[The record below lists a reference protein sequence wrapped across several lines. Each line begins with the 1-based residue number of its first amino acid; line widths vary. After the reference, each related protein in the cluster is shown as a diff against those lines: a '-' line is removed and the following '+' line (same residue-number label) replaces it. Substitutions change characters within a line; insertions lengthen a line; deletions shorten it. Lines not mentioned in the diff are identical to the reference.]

1 MPVDRRITRE
11 IESGSRGSARSGAS
25 RAFPGSRRVVRR
37 RPVAGARWDTPWFGF
52 ARASSRS
59 GSGGR
64 RQPPVARAA
73 AGPDPPRE
81 GASPQTVAVLLRTVH
96 SCDSLPQGVL
106 HFLWFP
112 CPNAVWQ
119 ACIIAC
125 GCPAAGTLQAPPF
138 GLVCERVEEAAVE
151 VAAPVVLGQAET
163 IQVHDRRDAHRL
175 HVRAADRRRSAVE
188 ARTLH
193 HRFPAPSCIP
203 APAPLLLTRRRK
215 RGLRSRSSNCRAA
228 CLGRVRRAPAGVEAH
243 LGGLLSVE
251 RRHPPWGAGGTCTVP
266 FRAEDG
272 AVGGSPPSRRSRTH
286 LAGAISA
293 AGFRS

>member
-1 MPVDRRITRE
+1 MMIVLMLIFFFFQAEDGIRDYKVTGVQTCALPI
-11 IESGSRGSARSGAS
+11 
-25 RAFPGSRRVVRR
+25 FVRR

-96 SCDSLPQGVL
+96 SCDSLPQGIL

-203 APAPLLLTRRRK
+203 APAPLLLRLGDGSGGCAREAATAVPRASVGCGGGPPGRA
-215 RGLRSRSSNCRAA
+215 RAA
-228 CLGRVRRAPAGVEAH
+228 SSGCGRA
-243 LGGLLSVE
+243 
-251 RRHPPWGAGGTCTVP
+251 WW
-266 FRAEDG
+266 
-272 AVGGSPPSRRSRTH
+272 
-286 LAGAISA
+286 
-293 AGFRS
+293 